1 MTDVIKC
8 PYCKHNMELRELG
21 FVAKIV
27 FYECPNCL
35 SRSPQT
41 NNKYTA
47 NSMATMGKKRR
58 LQPTNN
64 ENLYS
69 SESMA

>member
-1 MTDVIKC
+1 MRKIIPC
-8 PYCKHNMELRELG
+8 PYCQRSMVLRELG
-21 FVAKIV
+21 FKAKIV

-47 NSMATMGKKRR
+47 NSMAIMRQK
-58 LQPTNN
+58 QPKNPVQN
-64 ENLYS
+64 
-69 SESMA
+69 AG